1 MALCLAGPCRVQM
14 PEAQRN
20 WDDAQSRSCSVDWSK
35 RAARL
40 VSPPWS
46 LWEWVLF
53 VGAHGETV
61 IFEEF

>member
-1 MALCLAGPCRVQM
+1 M
-14 PEAQRN
+14 
-20 WDDAQSRSCSVDWSK
+20 DWSK

-53 VGAHGETV
+53 VGAHGDSFLNADGTQAPVLGAQTEPLGHQG
-61 IFEEF
+61 IP